1 MTPMP
6 ADAFVNFRVTSETKA
21 RVRALARRQGVTES
35 AILKQ
40 LLEVMLQNAPGAE
53 LPGPPP
59 PEPVNRNARLHVRLR
74 AEDLRLLRERS
85 EARRMPSATYASL
98 LIRSHLRSAAPL
110 PKAEYQALRQSTL
123 EVTAIGRNLNQIARA
138 VNRGTW
144 PTLPGRAEVDAML
157 KIATGLR
164 DHFRELLA
172 ANERSWT
179 GLNS

>member
-1 MTPMP
+1 MP
-6 ADAFVNFRVTSETKA
+6 AEAFVNFRVSSETKA

-40 LLEVMLQNAPGAE
+40 LLEVMLQNTLGAE

-59 PEPVNRNARLHVRLR
+59 PELVNRNARLHVRLQ

-98 LIRSHLRSAAPL
+98 VLRSHLRSVAPL
-110 PKAEYQALRQSTL
+110 PKAEYQALRESVL
-123 EVTAIGRNLNQIARA
+123 ELRAIGRNLNQIARA
-138 VNRGTW
+138 ANRGTW

-157 KIATGLR
+157 KVATGLR

-179 GLNS
+179 GLNG

>member
-1 MTPMP
+1 MP
-6 ADAFVNFRVTSETKA
+6 ADAFVNFRVTSDTKA
-21 RVRALARRQGVTES
+21 RVRALARCQGVTES

-40 LLEVMLQNAPGAE
+40 LLEVVLQSTPGAE

-59 PEPVNRNARLHVRLR
+59 PEPVNRNARLHVRLQ

-98 LIRSHLRSAAPL
+98 VLRSHLRSVAPL
-110 PKAEYQALRQSTL
+110 PKAEYQALRESVL
-123 EVTAIGRNLNQIARA
+123 ELRAIGRNLNQIARA
-138 VNRGTW
+138 ANRGTW

-157 KIATGLR
+157 KVATGLR

-179 GLNS
+179 GLNG